1 MSVGDIAAAKQKAGK
16 KSRRRKKRRTADSSD
31 SESSSSSDNES
42 QNMEIEETHENAEI
56 SDVELSDNESS
67 KKGRSDE
74 QDKESLDKQT
84 KEKLSNIPFTTTQL
98 TQKGGNNVDKKANLD
113 LKKVDET
120 IEQANTEL
128 KNSKLI
134 QENGEASKNLKN
146 EYLGLMFQN
155 YGEDINDLR
164 NAPDFTNKSLVL
176 LANVLKEGSNMFETD
191 SLKTILESK

>member
-1 MSVGDIAAAKQKAGK
+1 MSVGDIEAVKQKAGK

-31 SESSSSSDNES
+31 SESSSSDNES
-42 QNMEIEETHENAEI
+42 DNMQIEETQENVEI
-56 SDVELSDNESS
+56 SDVELSDNETSNNDS
-67 KKGRSDE
+67 NKD
-74 QDKESLDKQT
+74 QDKEGLDKET
-84 KEKLSNIPFTTTQL
+84 KEKLSDIPFTTTQL
-98 TQKGGNNVDKKANLD
+98 TQKGGNNADKKANLD
-113 LKKVDET
+113 LKKVGET
-120 IEQANTEL
+120 IKQANADL
-128 KNSKLI
+128 KNSKII
-134 QENGEASKNLKN
+134 QESGDASKNLKN